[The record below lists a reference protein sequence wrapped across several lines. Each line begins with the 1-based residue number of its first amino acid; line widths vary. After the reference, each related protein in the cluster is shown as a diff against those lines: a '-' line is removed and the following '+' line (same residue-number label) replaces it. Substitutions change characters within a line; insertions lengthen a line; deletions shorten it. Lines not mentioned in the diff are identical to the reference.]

1 MTTLTRS
8 DFGQQYLVRMD
19 AFVLLRRRAS
29 STQIVQTSSG
39 SQLSLSNCFW
49 LRSILAQDISSTS
62 WSPPGGHITRSL
74 KLVFTS
80 AFKLCKRMRSPDA
93 HVKYFA

>member
-62 WSPPGGHITRSL
+62 WSPPGGPHNEAAQAGLHIRL
-74 KLVFTS
+74 QALQE
-80 AFKLCKRMRSPDA
+80 DA
-93 HVKYFA
+93 IT